1 MAEAGAPVRRLL
13 DAYPWAG
20 TTSRLALLGFD
31 VELRATDADMVA
43 LLADLYAPLRVPGP
57 AEHVLSISSTTR
69 DPRRANG
76 PAEIG
81 GRPSAGRGA
90 RWEVHLDGVRLILTE
105 AASIAFR
112 HLLFEA
118 NRHAIDGTPDLV
130 LVHASAAVLDGRAIV
145 MPGPMGAG
153 KSTLVAALVD
163 AGLGYL
169 TDEVVALDPATGVV
183 VPYPK
188 YISLG
193 PALAHLVPDP
203 RAEIRAI
210 LGDQRLVSPD
220 AIRPGALAAAALPR
234 VVVFPRYERGAA
246 TAVTRLRPAAALSRL
261 AQHAF
266 HLDHDGPRVLAT
278 LATTVER
285 SSCFEMV
292 SGDVDEAR
300 DALLALLD
308 GAREPVRS

>member
-1 MAEAGAPVRRLL
+1 MAEAGVAARRLL

-31 VELRATDADMVA
+31 VELRATDADMVT
-43 LLADLYAPLRVPGP
+43 LLRDLYAPLRVPGP
-57 AEHVLSISSTTR
+57 AEHVLSISSTR
-69 DPRRANG
+69 QDPR
-76 PAEIG
+76 
-81 GRPSAGRGA
+81 SAGA
-90 RWEVHLDGVRLILTE
+90 RWEVHLDGVRLIRTE

-203 RAEIRAI
+203 AVEIRAI
-210 LGDQRLVSPD
+210 LGDQRLVSPE
-220 AIRPGALAAAALPR
+220 AIRPGAVAAAALPR

-246 TAVTRLRPAAALSRL
+246 TAVTRLHPAAALSTL

-292 SGDVDEAR
+292 SGDVNEAR

>member
-1 MAEAGAPVRRLL
+1 MAERGAAVRRLL
-13 DAYPWAG
+13 DAYSWAG

-31 VELRATDADMVA
+31 VELRATDAGMA
-43 LLADLYAPLRVPGP
+43 QLLGDLYAPLRVAGT
-57 AEHVLSISSTTR
+57 AEHVLSISAATQ
-69 DPRRANG
+69 DPRRADG
-76 PAEIG
+76 PVGIG
-81 GRPSAGRGA
+81 GRPTAGRT
-90 RWEVHLDGVRLILTE
+90 RWEVHLDGTRLIRTE

-118 NRHAIDGTPDLV
+118 NRQAIDGTPDLV

-153 KSTLVAALVD
+153 KSTLVAALVR

-169 TDEVVALDPATGVV
+169 TDEIVALDPATGVV

-188 YISLG
+188 YLSLG
-193 PALAHLVPDP
+193 PALAHLVPDLP
-203 RAEIRAI
+203 ADLRTVV
-210 LGDQRLVSPD
+210 GDQRLVSPE
-220 AIRPGALAAAALPR
+220 AIRPGAVAPPAPPR

-246 TAVTRLRPAAALSRL
+246 TAVTRLRPAAALSTL

-266 HLDHDGPRVLAT
+266 HLDHDGPRVLTT
-278 LATTVER
+278 LATMVER

-300 DALLALLD
+300 DTLLALVE
-308 GAREPVRS
+308 GAREPARS